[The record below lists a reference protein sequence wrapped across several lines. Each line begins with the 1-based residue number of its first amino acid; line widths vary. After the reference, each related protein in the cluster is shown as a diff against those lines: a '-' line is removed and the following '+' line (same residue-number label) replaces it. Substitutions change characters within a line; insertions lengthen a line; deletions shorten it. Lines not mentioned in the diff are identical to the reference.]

1 MKSSNVHIPRVLEV
15 NVRVKRMSGVRGGG
29 EQKRAKFDFELD
41 EVNSANL
48 LFELSY
54 FFLF

>member
-1 MKSSNVHIPRVLEV
+1 M
-15 NVRVKRMSGVRGGG
+15 
-29 EQKRAKFDFELD
+29 ELD

-54 FFLF
+54 FFSVLICYRICPRNNYREDIVARDIVAKDIVVRDIEGH

>member
-1 MKSSNVHIPRVLEV
+1 M
-15 NVRVKRMSGVRGGG
+15 
-29 EQKRAKFDFELD
+29 ELD

-54 FFLF
+54 FFSVLICYRICREEQLSRGTIVARDFVAKDMVSREIDI